1 MEFKNGIVEM
11 ITEPISTNE
20 LFNGDET
27 IIISIK
33 ENGGSKLYA
42 IPRSIFM
49 VEKPDVR
56 EQVFFI
62 LNNEEYV
69 DIQFNANTMSKVY
82 TGISSISPYR
92 ER

>member
-27 IIISIK
+27 IIISVK

-42 IPRSIFM
+42 IPRLIFM

-62 LNNEEYV
+62 LNNEDYV
-69 DIQFNANTMSKVY
+69 DIQFNTKVTSKVY

>member
-33 ENGGSKLYA
+33 ENDGSKLYA
-42 IPRSIFM
+42 IPKSIFM
-49 VEKPDVR
+49 LEKPDVR

-62 LNNEEYV
+62 LNNEDYV
-69 DIQFNANTMSKVY
+69 DIQFNANITSKVY